1 MNCCLILLH
10 MVWLII
16 LHGVAYNMV
25 VSEKIRPS
33 DKYKGDNCTCAA
45 ERVEG
50 CKRTQLMR

>member
-25 VSEKIRPS
+25 VSEKIRPC